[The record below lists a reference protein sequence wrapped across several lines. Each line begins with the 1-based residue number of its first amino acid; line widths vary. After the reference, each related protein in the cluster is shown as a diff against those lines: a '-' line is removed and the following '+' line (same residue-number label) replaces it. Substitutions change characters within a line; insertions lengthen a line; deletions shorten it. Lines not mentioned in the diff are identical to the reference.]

1 MFLKFKSYYWAIIAA
16 AIVALLAVIVPMFV
30 LRDSGDTSPHSAD
43 DLQNMQNNEPVDY
56 TPQIEAFQDL
66 IAANPADTM
75 AIAGLGDIFMQSGKY
90 TDALDLY
97 NKAVAIS
104 PGESVFYSRLGDAEF
119 ALGMVDVALRDL
131 QKGLEINPN
140 DQEIML
146 YPGSIYAQTGKQ
158 VEATQ
163 FWQRA
168 RDINPTSRFGHVA
181 QQLLAEQANP
191 DSTANAPALP

>member
-1 MFLKFKSYYWAIIAA
+1 MKFKSYYWAIIAA

-30 LRDSGDTSPHSAD
+30 FRDSGDNAPHSAE
-43 DLQNMQNNEPVDY
+43 DLQSMQNNEPVDY

-66 IAANPADTM
+66 IAANPSDAM
-75 AIAGLGDIFMQSGKY
+75 AVAGLGDVYMQSGKY
-90 TDALDLY
+90 TDAADQY

-104 PGESVFYSRLGDAEF
+104 PGESVYYSRLGDAEF

-140 DQEIML
+140 DQEILL
-146 YPGSIYAQTGKQ
+146 YLGSIYAQTGKQ
-158 VEATQ
+158 TEATTY
-163 FWQRA
+163 WQKA
-168 RDINPTSRFGHVA
+168 RDINPNSRFGHVA

-191 DSTANAPALP
+191 DANANAPALP

>member
-1 MFLKFKSYYWAIIAA
+1 MKFKSYYWAIIAA

-30 LRDSGDTSPHSAD
+30 FRENDESSPHTAEE
-43 DLQNMQNNEPVDY
+43 LQNIQNNEPVDY
-56 TPQIEAFQDL
+56 TPQIEAFQNL
-66 IAANPADTM
+66 ISADAADTM
-75 AIAGLGDIFMQSGKY
+75 AIAGLGDVYMQSGRY

-97 NKAVAIS
+97 NKAVVIN
-104 PGESVFYSRLGDAEF
+104 PNDSVYYSRLGDAEF

-131 QKGLEINPN
+131 QRGLEINPQ

-146 YPGSIYAQTGKQ
+146 YLGSIFAQTGRQ
-158 VEATQ
+158 AEATQ
-163 FWQRA
+163 YWQKA

-191 DSTANAPALP
+191 DANTNAPDLP

>member
-1 MFLKFKSYYWAIIAA
+1 MKFKSYYWAIIAA
-16 AIVALLAVIVPMFV
+16 AVVALLAIVVPMFIF
-30 LRDSGDTSPHSAD
+30 RDSGDSAPHSAE
-43 DLQNMQNNEPVDY
+43 DLQNMQNNQPVDY

-75 AIAGLGDIFMQSGKY
+75 AIAGLGDVYMQSGRY

-97 NKAVAIS
+97 NKAVVIT
-104 PGESVFYSRLGDAEF
+104 PNESVYYSRLGDAEF

-146 YPGSIYAQTGKQ
+146 YLGSIYAQTGKQ
-158 VEATQ
+158 AEATQ
-163 FWQRA
+163 FWQKA
-168 RDINPTSRFGHVA
+168 MNINPTSRFGHVA

-191 DSTANAPALP
+191 DATANAPALP